1 MKTLALLLAASA
13 LTLSAPAQA
22 QHQGHTMPM
31 PKPAKKAPATKA
43 PAKKPV
49 AKKASTAKSAEKKA
63 AAKKP
68 AAKQPA
74 AKRPSA
80 PKPVDPHAGHDMS
93 TMDMAP
99 DPHAGHVMPE
109 AQTTTDPHAG
119 HDVSAMEP
127 AVDPH
132 AGHLMPAEAV
142 EIPLAPPPPEAGT
155 GPANAADT
163 IYDPVAQAR
172 SRRDLAKGHGGMIAT
187 RFVADRAEVRW
198 KEGREG
204 YVLDSDFWVGS
215 DKDKLWLKGE
225 IEGDFGRAPETAE
238 VQALWSHAIAPFFD
252 LQTGIRHDP
261 VKGPDRTHL
270 VLGVMGIAPYWFEID
285 AAAFLSSKGELTA
298 RFEGEYDLRIT
309 NRLILQPR
317 VELNLAA
324 QNVPE
329 REIGAGLSSA
339 EAGLRLRYEVTPLF
353 APYVGVEFERAFGRT
368 ADYRRREGEDSGGIA
383 ALTGIRFS
391 F

>member
-13 LTLSAPAQA
+13 LTLSAPVQA

-31 PKPAKKAPATKA
+31 PMPPKKAPAAKAVPKKPVVKKA
-43 PAKKPV
+43 PAAKAATKK
-49 AKKASTAKSAEKKA
+49 STAKRPQA
-63 AAKKP
+63 A
-68 AAKQPA
+68 
-74 AKRPSA
+74 
-80 PKPVDPHAGHDMS
+80 KPVDPHAGHI
-93 TMDMAP
+93 
-99 DPHAGHVMPE
+99 MPE
-109 AQTTTDPHAG
+109 PAPAADPHAG
-119 HDVSAMEP
+119 HDMSGME
-127 AVDPH
+127 AAADPD
-132 AGHLMPAEAV
+132 AGHVMPAETV
-142 EIPLAPPPPEAGT
+142 DIPLAPPPPEAGT
-155 GPANAADT
+155 GPANAADA
-163 IYDPVAQAR
+163 IYDPVAQAT
-172 SRRDLAKGHGGMIAT
+172 SRRELAKEHGGMLAT

-198 KEGREG
+198 KEGREA
-204 YVLDSDFWVGS
+204 YVLDSDFWVGG

-225 IEGDFGRAPETAE
+225 VEGEFGRAPETAE
-238 VQALWSHAIAPFFD
+238 VQALWSHAITPFFD

-285 AAAFLSSKGELTA
+285 AAAFLSTKGEITA

-317 VELNLAA
+317 LELNVVA

-329 REIGAGLSSA
+329 RGIGSGLSSA

-353 APYVGVEFERAFGRT
+353 APYVGVEVERAFGRT
-368 ADYRRREGEDSGGIA
+368 ADYRRREGEDRGGIA